1 MTNLIIPTV
10 TMLHIT
16 ELTND
21 KCHNC
26 LMENKMV
33 GKKFQKI
40 KKVVTRVKNF
50 TNRCQT
56 IDIITFKAVT
66 KL

>member
-1 MTNLIIPTV
+1 
-10 TMLHIT
+10 MLHIT